1 MNAASFKAY
10 REICGITQQQAA
22 DSCGVALVT
31 VKKWERGERSIPA
44 DAASWLIGRY
54 GDHVALTDDI
64 VSRSADLPEGSRVA
78 VGYYRNQEQADLERP
93 DGAERLPYQFCNAA
107 SRSAAEALAD
117 MGMVVSF
124 AYPDE
129 ERIYAERR

>member
-22 DSCGVALVT
+22 DSCCVALIT
-31 VKKWERGERSIPA
+31 IKKWEKGERSVPD
-44 DAASWLIGRY
+44 DAASWIVDRY
-54 GDHVALTDDI
+54 GEHLALVDDI

-78 VGYYRNQEQADLERP
+78 VSYYRNQEQADIERP
-93 DGAERLPYQFCNAA
+93 DAGERLPYQFCNAA
-107 SRSAAEALAD
+107 SRSAAEVLAD

-129 ERIYAERR
+129 ERIYAGRR

>member
-1 MNAASFKAY
+1 MNSASFKAY
-10 REICGITQQQAA
+10 RELCGITQQQAA

-31 VKKWERGERSIPA
+31 VKKWERGERTIPA
-44 DAASWLIGRY
+44 DAASWLVDRY
-54 GDHVALTDDI
+54 GEHVALVDDI
-64 VSRSADLPEGSRVA
+64 VSRSADLPDGSSVA

-93 DGAERLPYQFCNAA
+93 EGAERLPYQFCNAA
-107 SRSAAEALAD
+107 IRSAAEVLAD
-117 MGMVVSF
+117 MGMIVSF